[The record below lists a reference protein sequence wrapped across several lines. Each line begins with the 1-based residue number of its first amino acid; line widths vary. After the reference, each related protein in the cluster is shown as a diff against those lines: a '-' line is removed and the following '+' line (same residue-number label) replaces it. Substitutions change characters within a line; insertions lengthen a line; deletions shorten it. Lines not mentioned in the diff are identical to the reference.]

1 MINPWRKIVAVFRL
15 IDDVKFLYRRIT
27 VMSRN
32 LSDLNLI
39 YRTEAEIK
47 NAIRNYEAL
56 RAKTDGRYNWDR
68 EILALEAELKRREIM
83 RQEGTKITNKQV
95 ALDETDK
102 KPWYEWEW
110 SEIIEE
116 SNFITFPYEDYWVCR
131 HKHAHDA
138 LAVGETRQGALDN
151 CILVLRL
158 SRDVERAD
166 NQEGAE

>member
-1 MINPWRKIVAVFRL
+1 M
-15 IDDVKFLYRRIT
+15 
-27 VMSRN
+27 M
-32 LSDLNLI
+32 
-39 YRTEAEIK
+39 
-47 NAIRNYEAL
+47 
-56 RAKTDGRYNWDR
+56 
-68 EILALEAELKRREIM
+68 
-83 RQEGTKITNKQV
+83 TNKQARAILIELAENV
-95 ALDETDK
+95 LADRYEDEPLDLYYALELAIDALDETDK

-116 SNFITFPYEDYWVCR
+116 SNFIIFPYEDYWVCR

>member
-15 IDDVKFLYRRIT
+15 VDNVKFLYRRIT

-68 EILALEAELKRREIM
+68 EILALEAELKRREMM
-83 RQEGTKITNKQV
+83 RQEG
-95 ALDETDK
+95 DK

-138 LAVGETRQGALDN
+138 LAVGETRQDALDN

-166 NQEGAE
+166 NRGAE